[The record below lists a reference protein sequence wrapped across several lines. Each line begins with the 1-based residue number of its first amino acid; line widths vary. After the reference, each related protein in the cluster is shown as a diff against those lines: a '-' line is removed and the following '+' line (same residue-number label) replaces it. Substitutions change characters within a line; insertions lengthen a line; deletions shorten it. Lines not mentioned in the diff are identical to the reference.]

1 MARNYRKEYDN
12 YHSSSKQ
19 KLRRA
24 GRNKARAIMVKSR
37 GKSALSGKDV
47 DHRDRNPLN
56 NGRNNLR
63 ITKKSSNRARNQ

>member
-1 MARNYRKEYDN
+1 
-12 YHSSSKQ
+12 
-19 KLRRA
+19 
-24 GRNKARAIMVKSR
+24 MVKSR